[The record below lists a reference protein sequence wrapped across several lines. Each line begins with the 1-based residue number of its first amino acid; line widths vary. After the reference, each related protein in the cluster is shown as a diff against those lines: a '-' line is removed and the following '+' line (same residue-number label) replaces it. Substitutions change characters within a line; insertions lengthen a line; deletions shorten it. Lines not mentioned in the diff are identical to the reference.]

1 MINSATGL
9 IFTWMLPSLCTGLNT
24 RCQHEVKVIVK
35 AVVGVGVGVAA
46 VVVVAAAAAAAAVV
60 IESEPAVFAE
70 NSLLQAA

>member
-35 AVVGVGVGVAA
+35 AVVGVGVAA
-46 VVVVAAAAAAAAVV
+46 VVAAAAAAVV